1 MMSESRARVVDVT
14 ERQPSPSRQPSQTAM
29 TAAAARAAH
38 LLYDK
43 PPYIF
48 EDTMAAK
55 LLGRRAKD
63 LLQHYRLHG
72 DHVILRGARAQVV
85 ARARFT
91 EDVLAAAVARGVR
104 QYVILGAGFDSYVY
118 RVATPGLRVFEV
130 DHAGTQEAKRK
141 AAKRFTVLTE
151 VAYVPVD
158 FERQSLVAELATHGF
173 DPQRPSV
180 VSWLGVTMYLTRE
193 AVAATLAAIAAW
205 APGTQLV
212 LDYMVPEGLRDREAH
227 QYAEEVGMVAAQRG
241 EPWLTFLTPDECT
254 HLLQGAGFGEVHQ
267 VSPVDAVPDGLWRR
281 DDALMPSGLAM
292 LAHARVEGPAPASQG

>member
-1 MMSESRARVVDVT
+1 MMPESRASVVVVT
-14 ERQPSPSRQPSQTAM
+14 QPTRESSQTAM

-38 LLYDK
+38 LRYDK

-48 EDTMAAK
+48 EDTVAAK
-55 LLGRRAKD
+55 LLGRRAKE
-63 LLQHYRLHG
+63 LLAHYRRHG

-91 EDVLAAAVARGVR
+91 EDVLGAAVARGVA

-130 DHAGTQEAKRK
+130 DHAGTQQTKRQ
-141 AAKRFTVLTE
+141 AAKRLKVLTE
-151 VAYVPVD
+151 MAYVPVD
-158 FERQSLVAELATHGF
+158 FEHQSLVGELVANGF
-173 DPQRPSV
+173 EPARPAV

-193 AVAATLAAIAAW
+193 AITATLGAIATF

-227 QYAEEVGMVAAQRG
+227 QYAQEVGLVAAERG
-241 EPWLTFLTPDECT
+241 EPWLTFLTPGECT
-254 HLLQGAGFGEVHQ
+254 ELLRAAGFGEVHQ
-267 VSPVDAVPDGLWRR
+267 VSPVDAVPDGMWRR

-292 LAHARVEGPAPASQG
+292 LAHATV